1 MTGSPEP
8 VAGALT
14 RTARSVPRPGAART
28 TGLTEMTVEDGLL
41 PVCAELLDAAVAA
54 GEIDSGLGPYQLLRG
69 IGNLC
74 IGAESDTRYDPRPLV
89 ALLIAGLA
97 RPS

>member
-1 MTGSPEP
+1 MRAPGVAGDTGSFETLH
-8 VAGALT
+8 AYFL
-14 RTARSVPRPGAART
+14 
-28 TGLTEMTVEDGLL
+28 DHLL